1 MPILNIKGKFLLIA
15 SVLCLSILVSSMVL
29 QSNLTP
35 AATGSNDASDSLTS
49 RVVPWGWIEVY
60 VYDNESN
67 PLVSASVICSNTTYT
82 WPTKNTNAAGFVNLT
97 PSNGVKLYPGLYNVT
112 ASKVG
117 FISQRK
123 TDLINWG
130 GDDDYLSFYLKPM
143 PVNSSYIVVNV
154 TDAITK
160 APVVGAA
167 IHVLKAGA
175 STWTYRGVT
184 DGNGILNV
192 TGLEKY
198 NWYYVNASKAGYITQ
213 QKTDYIN
220 WEGDDDYLYYAL
232 KRVAFNTQT
241 LTLNAIVPNPD
252 PSGDIHLQW
261 NDLSGETGYTIYRG
275 SSEGTLEVLTTV
287 GPGITTYYDVGVS
300 LPSAYYMIIASNGTA
315 ILFSNLQ
322 SVVIQE
328 GGGIPG
334 FEIIFVLLAIVL
346 VFYISRSTKFN
357 FKSFLKNV

>member
-1 MPILNIKGKFLLIA
+1 MPILNTKGKFLLIA

-29 QSNLTP
+29 HTNLMP
-35 AATGSNDASDSLTS
+35 AATGSNDASDSLTP
-49 RVVPWGWIEVY
+49 RVVSWGWIEVY

-67 PLVSASVICSNTTYT
+67 PLNSATVKCINGTGTIWTKTTS
-82 WPTKNTNAAGFVNLT
+82 AAGFTNLT
-97 PSNGVKLYPGLYNVT
+97 HLAPGLYNVT
-112 ASKVG
+112 AERVG
-117 FISQRK
+117 YISQRK

-167 IHVLKAGA
+167 IHVLKAGS
-175 STWTYRGVT
+175 STWTYRGDT
-184 DGNGILNV
+184 DGNGIFNV

-275 SSEGTLEVLTTV
+275 RSEGTLEVLTTV
-287 GPGITTYYDVGVS
+287 GPDITTYYDVGVS

-346 VFYISRSTKFN
+346 VFFISRSTKYN